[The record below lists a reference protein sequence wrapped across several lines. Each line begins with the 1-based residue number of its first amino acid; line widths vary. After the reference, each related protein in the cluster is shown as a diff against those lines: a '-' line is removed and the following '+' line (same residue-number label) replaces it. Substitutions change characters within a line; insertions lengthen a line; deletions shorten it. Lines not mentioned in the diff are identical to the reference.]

1 MPIDRR
7 RASLGIV
14 AMTMF
19 LDLLGFGII
28 IPLMPHFARTFGA
41 TPLAYGLLAASY
53 SLMQFLFVPVWGRL
67 SDRVGR
73 RPVLLISIGGS
84 VVSFVLLGA
93 ARSLAMLF
101 AARILSGISASN
113 LSVAQAYVA
122 DVTAP
127 EERARGM
134 GLIGAAFGLGFV
146 VGPFVGGELSQ
157 LEFALPLGVHL
168 HAGSAPFLVSA
179 LLSAINWG
187 LAWALLPESL
197 PPAARSAATIRF
209 LDLKRLEGVF
219 AHREISGLFA
229 VSFLFTMAF
238 SMMEQSLILFGE
250 DRLGM
255 RGLDAGKLLGFV
267 GVLIVLV
274 QGGLVG
280 RLARRFGEGRLTV
293 VGAALMVPG
302 LLLIPLAPGSRGAG
316 YAVLYTAMVPLA
328 LGNGLLHPSLHSLL
342 SRRAPGDEQG
352 GVLGLNQSLSSLAR
366 VAGPTAGGLLFQTLG
381 IGTPFLAGGAV
392 MLAAAT
398 VAVSAVR
405 PPAVPAD
412 RSA

>member
-1 MPIDRR
+1 MPSGRHR
-7 RASLGIV
+7 TSLGIV

-28 IPLMPHFARTFGA
+28 IPLMPHFARSFGA

-93 ARSLAMLF
+93 ARSLGMLF

-157 LEFALPLGVHL
+157 LELALPLGLHL
-168 HAGSAPFLVSA
+168 HAGTAPFFFSA
-179 LLSAINWG
+179 MLSAINWG
-187 LAWALLPESL
+187 LACALLPESL
-197 PPAARSAATIRF
+197 PLANRAAAAIRF
-209 LDLKRLEGVF
+209 LDLRRLEGVF

-280 RLARRFGEGRLTV
+280 RLVRRFGEGRLV
-293 VGAALMVPG
+293 VAGAAFMVPG
-302 LLLIPLAPGSRGAG
+302 LLLIPLAPASHAAG
-316 YAVLYTAMVPLA
+316 YAVLYAAMVPLA
-328 LGNGLLHPSLHSLL
+328 VGNGLLHPSLHALV
-342 SRRAPGDEQG
+342 SRRSQGDEQG

-381 IGTPFLAGGAV
+381 IGTPFLAGGAI
-392 MLAAAT
+392 MMAAVA
-398 VAVSAVR
+398 VAVSAGR
-405 PPAVPAD
+405 PPA
-412 RSA
+412 R

>member
-1 MPIDRR
+1 MPSDRHR
-7 RASLGIV
+7 THLWIV

-73 RPVLLISIGGS
+73 RPVLLISIAGS
-84 VVSFVLLGA
+84 VLSFLLLGA
-93 ARSLAMLF
+93 AGSLGMLF

-122 DVTAP
+122 DVTTP

-157 LEFALPLGVHL
+157 VDLALPLGLHL
-168 HAGSAPFLVSA
+168 HAGTVPFFSSAM
-179 LLSAINWG
+179 LSAVNWG
-187 LAWALLPESL
+187 LAYALLPESL
-197 PPAARSAATIRF
+197 PPADRTAAAIRF

-238 SMMEQSLILFGE
+238 SMMEQTLILFGE

-267 GVLIVLV
+267 GVLIVVV
-274 QGGLVG
+274 QGGMVG

-293 VGAALMVPG
+293 IGAAFMVPG
-302 LLLIPLAPGSRGAG
+302 LLLIPLAPASRVAG
-316 YAVLYTAMVPLA
+316 YAVLYAAMVPLA
-328 LGNGLLHPSLHSLL
+328 LGNGLLHPSLHALL
-342 SRRAPGDEQG
+342 SRRCKGDEQG

-366 VAGPTAGGLLFQTLG
+366 VAGPTTGGLLFQTLG
-381 IGTPFLAGGAV
+381 IGTPFLAAGAI
-392 MLAAAT
+392 MLAAAM
-398 VAVSAVR
+398 VAIPAVR
-405 PPAVPAD
+405 PPA
-412 RSA
+412 RRTE